1 MSKLQKILMGILV
14 VVLVVLIIIFWGSI
28 FSVIMTVGLLGIIPI
43 YLFNRFINT
52 DETSDFVD
60 VNNG

>member
-1 MSKLQKILMGILV
+1 MGILV

-60 VNNG
+60 DNNG